1 MKRKNLKLL
10 TLTSALCAAIFVI
23 TAYLHIPTHTGY
35 THVGD
40 AIVFFAGA
48 VLPLPYAVFAAGVGG
63 LLADLLSGY
72 AIWAP
77 GTVIIKSLTV
87 LFFSRRASKI
97 ITKRNLLALIPAWAL
112 CIGGYYL
119 YECIIVGN
127 LISPLAGIP
136 GYIVQSALSSV
147 LFVALG
153 FALDRLNFKKRFI
166 GDI

>member
-1 MKRKNLKLL
+1 MKRENLKLL

-127 LISPLAGIP
+127 FISPLAGIP
-136 GYIVQSALSSV
+136 GYVVQSALSSV
-147 LFVALG
+147 LFVTLG
-153 FALDRLNFKKRFI
+153 YALDRLNFKKRFI